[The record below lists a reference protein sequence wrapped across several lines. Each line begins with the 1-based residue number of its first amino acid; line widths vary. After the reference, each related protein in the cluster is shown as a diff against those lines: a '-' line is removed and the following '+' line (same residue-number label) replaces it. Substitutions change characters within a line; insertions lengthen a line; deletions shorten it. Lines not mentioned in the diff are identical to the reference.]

1 MLACAE
7 THGPVSVRRVRVG
20 TPVVVALL
28 GLSAV
33 LASTVEAKRPL
44 CKAGRFLV
52 QGERL
57 ISSDGTSPQPV
68 VVGEGKASIDEICPP
83 RRARLTRSKQGTAIA
98 AKWPACTGV
107 EGKVKMKGTLDL
119 ACTGLSG
126 RLTAK
131 RAALRQEFAALKSA
145 CGDQAFDPSGG
156 EVCDAGFGC
165 PADQHCTE
173 TCACAPGAPTT
184 TTTVN
189 TTPTTTTTSTT
200 CTASVTPSGP
210 AVADYI
216 MFSGI
221 ETGQLEEYDET
232 SQCQPVTSPVRTGR
246 FACEIKQ
253 TFFAAVRPTRF
264 SEREVF
270 VRVYHRIEVVTN
282 PSQAAFEPVIVTDV
296 LPQGITA
303 VDVGV
308 QSDGTIRYRLRNRFR
323 SVNLGQSDPLP
334 PGVWRRIELSTSMGT
349 AHNEGS
355 AELRIDGV
363 PVVTADNLDLSEPG
377 EPVPP
382 LDSIF
387 ISHNPNQYDGA
398 FGGVWKAFYDDIAIA
413 RSDFPGEGRV
423 IARQGR
429 PGTPSASDWTLVGAT
444 TIDEAWSE
452 SPPSGT
458 KRAESPAAGD
468 PLAQTMLVA
477 SVGQGVNPICNGNVV
492 KACQVW
498 VYAALGASP
507 ADRTYATRRRLAGT
521 NTDVPLPPEC
531 GGPNVSPAC
540 LSNQFAS
547 MQSDA
552 LGSGFWSAS
561 VDELNAAEVGAVKSG
576 GAGGTPLRIPDA
588 WLSCEYQ

>member
-1 MLACAE
+1 VLAA
-7 THGPVSVRRVRVG
+7 
-20 TPVVVALL
+20 ALL
-28 GLSAV
+28 GLTA
-33 LASTVEAKRPL
+33 LIASTAAAKRPL

-52 QGERL
+52 QGEPL
-57 ISSDGTSPQPV
+57 ISSDSGGPQPV
-68 VVGEGKASIDEICPP
+68 VVGEGRASIDEICPP
-83 RRARLTRSKQGTAIA
+83 TRAKLTRSKQGTAIT

-107 EGKVKMKGTLDL
+107 DGKVRMKGTLDV
-119 ACTGLSG
+119 ACATLSG

-131 RAALRQEFAALKSA
+131 KAELKQEFAALESA
-145 CGDQAFDPSGG
+145 CGDGAFDPSGG
-156 EVCDAGFGC
+156 EVCDANLGC

-173 TCACAPGAPTT
+173 ACACAPGAPTT

-189 TTPTTTTTSTT
+189 TTPTTTTT
-200 CTASVTPSGP
+200 CTASVTATGP
-210 AVADYI
+210 ATADYI
-216 MFSGI
+216 MFSGM
-221 ETGQLEEYDET
+221 ETAQLEEYDET
-232 SQCQPVTSPVRTGR
+232 SHCDPVTSPVRSGR
-246 FACEIKQ
+246 YACEIPQ
-253 TFFAAVRPTRF
+253 GFFSAVRPSRF

-270 VRVYHRIEVVTN
+270 VRVYHRIDVVTN
-282 PSQAAFEPVIVTDV
+282 PSQPSFEPVIVTDV

-323 SVNLGQSDPLP
+323 AINLGQSDPLP

-349 AHNEGS
+349 VHAEGT

-363 PVVTADNLDLSEPG
+363 PVVSADSLDLSEPG
-377 EPVPP
+377 NPVPP
-382 LDSIF
+382 LDSVF
-387 ISHNPNQYDGA
+387 ISHNPNQYEGA
-398 FGGVWKAFYDDIAIA
+398 FGGVWKAFYDDIAIT
-413 RSDFPGEGRV
+413 RNDFPGEGRV

-429 PGTPSASDWTLVGAT
+429 PGTPSANDWTLVGAT
-444 TIDEAWSE
+444 TIDDAWSE
-452 SPPSGT
+452 TPASGV
-458 KRAESPAAGD
+458 KRAESAAAGD

-477 SVGQGVNPICNGNVV
+477 PVGQGVDPICNGNVV

-507 ADRTYATRRRLAGT
+507 ADRTYATRRRIAGA

-531 GGPNVSPAC
+531 GGGNVSPTC
-540 LSNQFAS
+540 LSNQFGS

-552 LGSGFWSAS
+552 LGGSFWSAS
-561 VDELNAAEVGAVKSG
+561 VDELNGAEIGAVKSG